1 MKVHI
6 DRKSCVG
13 DGKCM
18 LIAPKVFDVND
29 DNHVE
34 LEQESHV
41 GA

>member
-1 MKVHI
+1 MKVRI
-6 DRKSCVG
+6 GRKSCVG

-29 DNHVE
+29 NNHVE

-41 GA
+41 DA